1 MDDRSTSESYG
12 QLIAADPAIAQRSY
26 QLIEDIYTIGRAV
39 SCQIIVYD
47 DRKLV
52 SRVHATIERSG
63 LRYMLHDA
71 NSANGTFVN
80 GQRIQRSHMLTHDD
94 AIGLGA
100 PRELLRFVDPDPTA
114 FANDDLV
121 YNPQSMTFLIGKKAV
136 DLTHAQH
143 KLLMHLYNH
152 AYSVC
157 TKEACAEALWGANW
171 APGMDA
177 GTLDQAIS
185 MLRKRLAEV
194 KPDMQFIQTKRGL
207 GYMLVPSGQA
217 DDA

>member
-1 MDDRSTSESYG
+1 MEERSTSENYG
-12 QLIAADPAIAQRSY
+12 QLIAADPAIMQRSY
-26 QLIEDIYTIGRAV
+26 QLIEDVYTIGRAV
-39 SCQIIVYD
+39 NCQIVVTD
-47 DRKLV
+47 DRKLI
-52 SRVHATIERSG
+52 SRVHATVERSG
-63 LRYMLHDA
+63 NRYMLNDA

-80 GQRIQRSHMLTHDD
+80 GHRIQQSHMLAHDD

-121 YNPQSMTFLIGKKAV
+121 YNSQSMTFLIGKKAV
-136 DLTHAQH
+136 DLTQAQH
-143 KLLMHLYNH
+143 KLLMHLYSH

-157 TKEACAEALWGANW
+157 TKEGCAEALWGPSW
-171 APGMDA
+171 VPGMDA

-194 KPDMQFIQTKRGL
+194 KPDVQFIQTKRGL
-207 GYMLVPSGQA
+207 GYMLVPSGKA
-217 DDA
+217 DDT